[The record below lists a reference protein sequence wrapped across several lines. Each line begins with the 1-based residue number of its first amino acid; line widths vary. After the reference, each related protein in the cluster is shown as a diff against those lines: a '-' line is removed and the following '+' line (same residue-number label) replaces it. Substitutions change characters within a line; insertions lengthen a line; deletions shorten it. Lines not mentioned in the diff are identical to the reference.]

1 MKSELYV
8 KENKIGVLKVGN
20 VNYISLTDLARYANK
35 NESKVSVQTWMRNRD
50 VVAYLKLWERLYNKD
65 FKGIEFT
72 TFEMSAGK
80 NSLFNY
86 G

>member
-1 MKSELYV
+1 MKSKLYV
-8 KENKIGVLKVGN
+8 KENKIGVMKVGN
-20 VNYISLTDLARYANK
+20 VNYISLT
-35 NESKVSVQTWMRNRD
+35 EQTWMRNRD
-50 VVAYLKLWERLYNKD
+50 VVAYLGLWERY
-65 FKGIEFT
+65 FKGIEFM